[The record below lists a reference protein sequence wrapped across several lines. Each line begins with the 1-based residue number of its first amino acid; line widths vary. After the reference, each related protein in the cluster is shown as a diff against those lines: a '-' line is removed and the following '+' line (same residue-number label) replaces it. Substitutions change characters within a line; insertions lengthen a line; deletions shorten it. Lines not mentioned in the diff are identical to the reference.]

1 MNLIEFIFRV
11 FTPFNTFFIIVATY
25 FITIYFYLRW
35 LTKKYLNPVDRTHD
49 LNLSRRYLRTNNQ
62 VRQELED
69 RETINIL
76 VLTGGGVRGMIPLQ
90 VLEKLEQLSGR
101 KTGELFDF
109 MAGTSTGAI
118 SCAILA
124 VPGIDH
130 QFEFC
135 SSDILGDYAGN
146 SRKMF
151 SAPWYHKFLT
161 LFGMLGPR
169 YLPEGKLEVLRS
181 FFGTCT
187 LADIETNLI
196 VPVYD
201 VTENALK
208 IIRNWELPQGNQ
220 HTNYVLKDLIHGA
233 SNPPMLFSPRSF
245 IISNKKHVFIDPGV
259 ILNNPATI
267 AFMNAWF
274 LFPEKKLRLVL
285 IGNGG
290 SDAEVYN
297 HEHMAEFGAYGLFQ
311 YLLNSP
317 VVNTKFST
325 DLLHEYIHEAR
336 EYGVDI
342 EFIQIDSR
350 GGKDL
355 ATSDTSDENMER
367 IREFGEKLITE
378 NYDKIEYLAEVLK
391 IKK

>member
-1 MNLIEFIFRV
+1 MNLIDIV
-11 FTPFNTFFIIVATY
+11 LKIFTPFNAFFIVMGAY
-25 FITIYFYLRW
+25 FITIYFYLRG

-49 LNLSRRYLRTNNQ
+49 LNLSRRCLRTNNQ
-62 VRQELED
+62 LRQELEH
-69 RETINIL
+69 RETVNIL

-90 VLEKLEQLSGR
+90 VLEKIEQLTGK
-101 KTGELFDF
+101 KTGELFDL
-109 MAGTSTGAI
+109 MSGASTGAI
-118 SCAILA
+118 NCAILA

-130 QFEFC
+130 QFEF
-135 SSDILGDYAGN
+135 STTDILDKYVEN
-146 SRKMF
+146 CRKMF

-169 YLPEGKLEVLRS
+169 YLPEGKLDVLRG

-187 LADIETNLI
+187 LADIESNLI
-196 VPVYD
+196 IPVYD
-201 VTENALK
+201 VTENTLK
-208 IIRNWELPQGNQ
+208 IIRNWELPQGGR
-220 HTNYVLKDLIHGA
+220 HTNYVLKDLVHGA
-233 SNPPMLFSPRSF
+233 SNPPMLFSPRAF
-245 IISNKKHVFIDPGV
+245 IISGKKHVFIDPGV

-274 LFPEKKLRLVL
+274 LFPRKKLRLVL

-336 EYGVDI
+336 EYGIDI
-342 EFIQIDSR
+342 EFIHINSP
-350 GGKDL
+350 GGREL
-355 ATSDTSDENMER
+355 ATSDTSDENMDR
-367 IREFGEKLITE
+367 IRQFGEKVISE
-378 NYDKIEYLAEVLK
+378 NYDKIKYLAEVLK
-391 IKK
+391 VKN